1 MVQMENLRDKI
12 FNLALL
18 NAVEHGG
25 KADVSAVIKKALAE
39 FPELKS
45 KVREVLEVVREVV
58 TEVNFLSL
66 DEQKSKL
73 GEIKPP
79 EEKREKKKELPEL
92 PLAEK
97 GKVATRFAPNPN
109 GPLHLG
115 NARAAILSYEYARK
129 YDGKF
134 ILRFEDT
141 NPEKVQLDM
150 YDFIRNDLRWLGLR
164 WDEEYIQSDRLPLY
178 YDYAEKLIGEGKAY
192 VCTCRPEDFKKLR
205 DAGRAC
211 SCRGRSPE
219 GNFGL
224 WERMISGDLKEG
236 DAVLRIKTDLSHPNP
251 AVRDWPACRI
261 VDIPHPRVGEKW
273 KVWPLYNFAAAID
286 DHEMGITHIFRGK
299 EHEVNEQCQRTLYE
313 HLGWSY
319 PTAVQYGRLN
329 MPGTMLSKTQIVLAV
344 REGKLS
350 GYDDVRLATLA
361 ALRRRGF
368 LPEAIKRII
377 LDVGLTLVDSQLSW
391 ETLYAANR
399 KLVDEISD
407 RYFFVHNPVK
417 LTVREAPKLREVRLR
432 LHPSREDAG
441 ERVIPLRIEEGGMV
455 FFVCGEDVEKMRE
468 GEIFRL
474 KDLMNVRLIEKKPSG
489 LVGDFAGM
497 EVAEIQKI
505 HWVPAGAP
513 ELDVLMPDGSIL
525 TGFVEPSVLS
535 LTPGAVIQ
543 FERFG
548 FVRLERVTP
557 RPLAIFTHR

>member
-1 MVQMENLRDKI
+1 MENLRDKI
-12 FNLALL
+12 LRFALL
-18 NAVEHGG
+18 NAVGHDG
-25 KADVSAVIKKALAE
+25 KADVSAVLKRTLAE
-39 FPELKS
+39 FPELKP
-45 KVREVLEVVREVV
+45 KAREILEIVKEVVA
-58 TEVNFLSL
+58 EVNSLPL
-66 DEQKSKL
+66 DEQRSRL
-73 GEIKPP
+73 GVTELP
-79 EEKREKKKELPEL
+79 EERREKEKELPEL
-92 PLAEK
+92 PLAEG
-97 GKVATRFAPNPN
+97 GKVVTRFAPNPN

-115 NARAAILSYEYARK
+115 NARAAILSHEYARK

-141 NPEKVQLDM
+141 NPEKVQLEM

-164 WDEEYIQSDRLPLY
+164 WDEEYVQSDRLPLY
-178 YDYAEKLIGEGKAY
+178 YDCSERLIREEKAY
-192 VCTCRPEDFKKLR
+192 VCTCKPEEFKKLR
-205 DAGRAC
+205 DAGKAC
-211 SCRGRSPE
+211 PCRNRSSE
-219 GNFGL
+219 ENLGL
-224 WERMISGDLKEG
+224 WEKMISGDLEEG
-236 DAVLRIKTDLSHPNP
+236 AAVLRIKTDLSHPNP

-261 VDIPHPRVGEKW
+261 VETPHPRVGKRW
-273 KVWPLYNFAAAID
+273 KVWPLYNFAVAID
-286 DHEMGITHIFRGK
+286 DHEMGVTHIFRGK

-313 HLGWSY
+313 HFGWNY
-319 PTAVQYGRLN
+319 PVAIQYGRLN

-344 REGKLS
+344 KEGKLS

-368 LPEAIKRII
+368 LPEAIKRVI

-391 ETLYAANR
+391 ETLCAANR

-417 LTVREAPKLREVRLR
+417 LIVRGAPKLGEVRLR
-432 LHPSREDAG
+432 LHPSREESG
-441 ERVIPLRIEEGGMV
+441 ERIVPLRIEDGGMV
-455 FFVCGEDVEKMRE
+455 FFVCGGDVEKMRE

-474 KDLMNVRLIEKKPSG
+474 KDLMNVRLVEKKPLG

-505 HWVPAGAP
+505 HWVPAGSS

-535 LTPGAVIQ
+535 LTPGVVIQ

-548 FVRLERVTP
+548 FVRLERITP
-557 RPLAIFTHR
+557 RPLAIFAHR

>member
-1 MVQMENLRDKI
+1 MVWMENLREKI
-12 FNLALL
+12 FKLALL

-25 KADVSAVIKKALAE
+25 RADASAVLKRALAE
-39 FPELKS
+39 LPELRS
-45 KVREVLEVVREVV
+45 RVGEVLEVVREVV
-58 TEVNFLSL
+58 AEVNLLSL
-66 DEQKSKL
+66 DEQRSRL
-73 GEIKPP
+73 GEMRPP
-79 EEKREKKKELPEL
+79 DERREKRKELPEL
-92 PLAEK
+92 PGAEE
-97 GKVATRFAPNPN
+97 GKVVTRFAPNPN

-115 NARAAILSYEYARK
+115 NARAAILSHEYARK

-141 NPEKVQLDM
+141 NPEKVQLEM
-150 YDFIRNDLRWLGLR
+150 YDFIRNDLRWLGLK
-164 WDEEYIQSDRLPLY
+164 WDEEYIQSDRLSIY
-178 YDYAEKLIGEGKAY
+178 YDYAEKLIKEEKAY

-211 SCRGRSPE
+211 PCRGRSQGE
-219 GNFGL
+219 NLNL
-224 WERMISGDLKEG
+224 WGKMISGDLKEG

-261 VDIPHPRVGEKW
+261 VDAPHPRVGERW
-273 KVWPLYNFAAAID
+273 RVWPLYNFAAAID

-313 HLGWSY
+313 HLGWRY
-319 PTAVQYGRLN
+319 PIAVQYGRLN
-329 MPGTMLSKTQIVLAV
+329 MPGTMLSKTQIVLSV

-368 LPEAIKRII
+368 LPEAIRRVI

-391 ETLYAANR
+391 ETLCAANR

-417 LTVREAPKLREVRLR
+417 LIVRGAPKLGEVRLR
-432 LHPSREDAG
+432 LHPSREEAG
-441 ERVIPLRIEEGGMV
+441 ERIVPLSVEHDEMI
-455 FFVCGEDVEKMRE
+455 FFVCRDDAEKMRE

-474 KDLMNVRLIEKKPSG
+474 KDLMNVRLVERSSSG
-489 LVGDFAGM
+489 LIGDFAGM
-497 EVAEIQKI
+497 EVADVQKI
-505 HWVPAGAP
+505 HWVPAGSP

-535 LTPGAVIQ
+535 LSPGVVVQ

-548 FVRLERVTP
+548 FVKLERVTP
-557 RPLAIFTHR
+557 RPLAVFAHR